1 LWLTLAKQLAHYL
14 RKPAL
19 RAARG
24 LGEPNMMR
32 IIGRFARSQSGA
44 TAVEYAVLC
53 MCIVLVIILSVAT
66 LGTQLNGV
74 YAEIPGYLK

>member
-1 LWLTLAKQLAHYL
+1 M
-14 RKPAL
+14 
-19 RAARG
+19 RAASS

-32 IIGRFARSQSGA
+32 VVGRFARSQSGA

-53 MCIVLVIILSVAT
+53 MCIVLAIILSVAT